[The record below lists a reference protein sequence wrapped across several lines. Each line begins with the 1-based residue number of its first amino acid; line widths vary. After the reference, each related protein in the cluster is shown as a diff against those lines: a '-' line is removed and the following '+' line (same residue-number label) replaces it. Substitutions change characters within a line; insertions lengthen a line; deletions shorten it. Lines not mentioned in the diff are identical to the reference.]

1 MDIWDYAVLLAY
13 FGILVGIGWRAS
25 RRQKDMTQYFVGG
38 RRTGTLAIMTLWMAS
53 WVGGATILGT
63 AEQAYEMGL
72 RSLLYPC
79 AIAFGCVLFAL
90 TFTGKIKEAGDAH
103 GHITYPDFIEKHY
116 GSRCRVVST
125 VTAFCANIGYTS
137 SQLLATAL
145 IMNQLTGW
153 SLGLSFV
160 VSTAV
165 TVLYTAAGGFL
176 AGWTIDGKP
185 NPAWMSTFTY
195 PFQEGVLSG
204 AGGIIGGV
212 PIGKSIAHTDEVNKA
227 AGKIA
232 NFSGPAKDVVQG
244 NHLDVREVQANADVV
259 RASGSVAESM
269 ENLRRLAEE
278 RLGKIEL
285 NSGLEYGTIAIQR
298 YERSDGTNSWLVTIP
313 GTDGQPDSPF
323 GWAQNVELMSADQER
338 RRKADSARM
347 VAEAMRQ
354 AGIGKD
360 EPVALIG
367 HSQGGIVAAT
377 LASDWAEEY
386 TIEHVVTAGSPVAN
400 HPIPQRTWVTSVEID
415 DELVAALDG
424 AANPVTDN
432 WLTVQGH
439 VSPAPAATP
448 STVHSDG
455 SCTPGATPITGLTP
469 YDAASV
475 AGSTNGRELSHWL
488 KYHQAAYQNATDLG
502 SPAVQRHEAHFQ
514 EVINGELK
522 ETRYYQGRM
531 TQSTTIAPGERTTEF
546 STFGG

>member
-1 MDIWDYAVLLAY
+1 
-13 FGILVGIGWRAS
+13 
-25 RRQKDMTQYFVGG
+25 
-38 RRTGTLAIMTLWMAS
+38 
-53 WVGGATILGT
+53 
-63 AEQAYEMGL
+63 
-72 RSLLYPC
+72 
-79 AIAFGCVLFAL
+79 
-90 TFTGKIKEAGDAH
+90 
-103 GHITYPDFIEKHY
+103 
-116 GSRCRVVST
+116 
-125 VTAFCANIGYTS
+125 
-137 SQLLATAL
+137 
-145 IMNQLTGW
+145 
-153 SLGLSFV
+153 
-160 VSTAV
+160 
-165 TVLYTAAGGFL
+165 
-176 AGWTIDGKP
+176 
-185 NPAWMSTFTY
+185 
-195 PFQEGVLSG
+195 
-204 AGGIIGGV
+204 
-212 PIGKSIAHTDEVNKA
+212 
-227 AGKIA
+227 
-232 NFSGPAKDVVQG
+232 
-244 NHLDVREVQANADVV
+244 
-259 RASGSVAESM
+259 M

-448 STVHSDG
+448 STVHSDAHAL
-455 SCTPGATPITGLTP
+455 PAQRP
-469 YDAASV
+469 
-475 AGSTNGRELSHWL
+475 
-488 KYHQAAYQNATDLG
+488 
-502 SPAVQRHEAHFQ
+502 SPA
-514 EVINGELK
+514 
-522 ETRYYQGRM
+522 
-531 TQSTTIAPGERTTEF
+531 
-546 STFGG
+546 

>member
-1 MDIWDYAVLLAY
+1 MSEHDYWQVESSVY
-13 FGILVGIGWRAS
+13 GGVGYAPA
-25 RRQKDMTQYFVGG
+25 
-38 RRTGTLAIMTLWMAS
+38 TLEEYA
-53 WVGGATILGT
+53 
-63 AEQAYEMGL
+63 
-72 RSLLYPC
+72 
-79 AIAFGCVLFAL
+79 AIAKALDDEAAGFAAIATAWESAALQLQSHRHSAPMCVTLQS
-90 TFTGKIKEAGDAH
+90 GDPSAVVP
-103 GHITYPDFIEKHY
+103 GH
-116 GSRCRVVST
+116 
-125 VTAFCANIGYTS
+125 VTAPYAALGNRCYDH
-137 SQLLATAL
+137 ATACQRLSDDLRGAADLL
-145 IMNQLTGW
+145 IRAH
-153 SLGLSFV
+153 SLYSQAEM
-160 VSTAV
+160 TARRMFTELLQAGTQAKPGYAAV
-165 TVLYTAAGGFL
+165 GVAAVAAGGFL

-185 NPAWMSTFTY
+185 NSAWMSTFTY

-469 YDAASV
+469 YDAAPV
-475 AGSTNGRELSHWL
+475 AGSTNGRELSHWI
-488 KYHQAAYQNATDLG
+488 KYHQAAYQNATKPISRKL
-502 SPAVQRHEAHFQ
+502 STESSRKPA
-514 EVINGELK
+514 
-522 ETRYYQGRM
+522 
-531 TQSTTIAPGERTTEF
+531 TTKAA
-546 STFGG
+546 

>member
-1 MDIWDYAVLLAY
+1 
-13 FGILVGIGWRAS
+13 
-25 RRQKDMTQYFVGG
+25 
-38 RRTGTLAIMTLWMAS
+38 
-53 WVGGATILGT
+53 
-63 AEQAYEMGL
+63 
-72 RSLLYPC
+72 
-79 AIAFGCVLFAL
+79 
-90 TFTGKIKEAGDAH
+90 
-103 GHITYPDFIEKHY
+103 
-116 GSRCRVVST
+116 
-125 VTAFCANIGYTS
+125 
-137 SQLLATAL
+137 
-145 IMNQLTGW
+145 
-153 SLGLSFV
+153 
-160 VSTAV
+160 
-165 TVLYTAAGGFL
+165 
-176 AGWTIDGKP
+176 
-185 NPAWMSTFTY
+185 
-195 PFQEGVLSG
+195 
-204 AGGIIGGV
+204 
-212 PIGKSIAHTDEVNKA
+212 
-227 AGKIA
+227 
-232 NFSGPAKDVVQG
+232 
-244 NHLDVREVQANADVV
+244 
-259 RASGSVAESM
+259 
-269 ENLRRLAEE
+269 
-278 RLGKIEL
+278 
-285 NSGLEYGTIAIQR
+285 
-298 YERSDGTNSWLVTIP
+298 
-313 GTDGQPDSPF
+313 
-323 GWAQNVELMSADQER
+323 MSADQER

-386 TIEHVVTAGSPVAN
+386 TIEHVVTAGSPVDN

-469 YDAASV
+469 YDAAPV
-475 AGSTNGRELSHWL
+475 AGSTNGRELSHWI

-531 TQSTTIAPGERTTEF
+531 TQSATIAPSERTTEF